1 MRFEG
6 KHGFFKKVV
15 RQINCF
21 KNIPLTL
28 ATKHQQMIAYHISA
42 LHLKTD
48 LEVHHVSVLP
58 VDVMNKEVVRS
69 LRQKNPMINDV
80 HLAKSATIKG
90 ISYRI
95 GMLIPYGSTG
105 GLPDFAEILQICIAE
120 SSLSFVVR
128 ILCAWYHEH
137 FRVYELTTSSREVA
151 LVDLKNLT
159 DVYPLCAYTV
169 GVKRMVTLKRHI
181 IV

>member
-6 KHGFFKKVV
+6 KHSLFKKVA
-15 RQINCF
+15 RHINCF

-42 LHLKTD
+42 LHLTND

-58 VDVMNKEVVRS
+58 VDVMNKDVVSS
-69 LRQKNPMINDV
+69 LRQKNPQMNDV

-95 GMLIPYGSTG
+95 GMMMVAYLILWRSFR
-105 GLPDFAEILQICIAE
+105 FALLE
-120 SSLSFVVR
+120 VV
-128 ILCAWYHEH
+128 
-137 FRVYELTTSSREVA
+137 
-151 LVDLKNLT
+151 
-159 DVYPLCAYTV
+159 
-169 GVKRMVTLKRHI
+169 
-181 IV
+181 